1 MNKEI
6 NSETFLCIS
15 PNKFIIYLFDV
26 NSFKNLYFTELVIK
40 KNPKFIDLSLLKEFL
55 DNNIYKIEKY
65 TGKFIENIFVIID
78 YEKILSLDIGIKKKN
93 YNNYV
98 DKQSVENC
106 ITEVKDLFKEN
117 YPDQK
122 IMHIIINKSLIDGKI
137 CLIKKENLKCE
148 QLSLE
153 LKFKSLPNSFVY
165 DLNKILENY
174 QIKINNFL
182 DERYIKSLFNYDF
195 GLSAMAHKI
204 LNGHNPNE
212 VMIVPKNI
220 KKMGFFEK
228 FFQLFS

>member
-1 MNKEI
+1 M
-6 NSETFLCIS
+6 
-15 PNKFIIYLFDV
+15 
-26 NSFKNLYFTELVIK
+26 
-40 KNPKFIDLSLLKEFL
+40 
-55 DNNIYKIEKY
+55 
-65 TGKFIENIFVIID
+65 
-78 YEKILSLDIGIKKKN
+78 SLDIGIKKKN

>member
-15 PNKFIIYLFDV
+15 SSKFRIYLFDV
-26 NSFKNLYFTELVIK
+26 NSFKNLYFNELVIK
-40 KNPKFIDLSLLKEFL
+40 KNSKFLDLNLLKEFL

-65 TGKFIENIFVIID
+65 TGKFIENVFVIINN
-78 YEKILSLDIGIKKKN
+78 EKILSLDIGIKKKI
-93 YNNYV
+93 YNNYI
-98 DKQSVENC
+98 DKQSVENY

-117 YPDQK
+117 YLDQK

-137 CLIKKENLKCE
+137 CMITKENLKCE

-153 LKFKSLPNSFVY
+153 IQFKSLPNSVVY
-165 DLNKILENY
+165 DLNKILEIY
-174 QIKINNFL
+174 QIKINKFL
-182 DERYIKSLFNYDF
+182 DESHIKNSFTEDL

-212 VMIVPKNI
+212 VMVVPKNI